1 MITGSTVSGVNME
14 SVDRS
19 VDYLARRKRAQR
31 QAWRYWGMV
40 GLVWAVAVLVAGIM
54 YYLE

>member
-14 SVDRS
+14 SVGRS
-19 VDYLARRKRAQR
+19 LDYLAGKKRAQR
-31 QAWRYWGMV
+31 QAWRYWSMV